1 MSYDPSQVLGTRAIQ
16 IDLDASSILSDDITT
31 HTATAI
37 LATQVY
43 FIDARQYYQ
52 VTGTTSGR
60 LSYLNFNGF
69 AFLGGTFRMNTITSV
84 TTMTDESYCG
94 ANTRGVSLGVTSV
107 GTGTN
112 PITLNKSWRAF
123 WRIQ

>member
-1 MSYDPSQVLGTRAIQ
+1 MSYDPSQVLGTRAVQ
-16 IDLDASSILSDDITT
+16 IDLDTSSVLSDDITT
-31 HTATAI
+31 HTITSI

-43 FIDARQYYQ
+43 FIDARHYYQ

-60 LSYLNFNGF
+60 LSYLSFIEF
-69 AFLGGTFRMNTITSV
+69 AFLGGTFRMNTISSV

-94 ANTRGVSLGVTSV
+94 ANTRGISLGLTSV

-112 PITLNKSWRAF
+112 PIVVSKSWRAF

>member
-16 IDLDASSILSDDITT
+16 IDLDASSVLSDDITT

-37 LATQVY
+37 LATQIY

-52 VTGTTSGR
+52 VNSSSAGR
-60 LSYLNFNGF
+60 LSYLSFNGF

-94 ANTRGVSLGVTSV
+94 GKYQRH
-107 GTGTN
+107 
-112 PITLNKSWRAF
+112 IFRRDK
-123 WRIQ
+123 